1 MGATEPRG
9 DTWARGCRFGWR
21 VAAPGGGWREYFR
34 VSGLGNREP
43 GSGVQV
49 RVQVQGLNFV
59 PHPYLYL
66 ITRTC
71 DLRAETWDLRMK
83 LQALS

>member
-1 MGATEPRG
+1 MI
-9 DTWARGCRFGWR
+9 GW
-21 VAAPGGGWREYFR
+21 VYLYQ

-66 ITRTC
+66 TTRT
-71 DLRAETWDLRMK
+71 
-83 LQALS
+83 

>member
-1 MGATEPRG
+1 M
-9 DTWARGCRFGWR
+9 DKNCNIS
-21 VAAPGGGWREYFR
+21 GGGWREYFR